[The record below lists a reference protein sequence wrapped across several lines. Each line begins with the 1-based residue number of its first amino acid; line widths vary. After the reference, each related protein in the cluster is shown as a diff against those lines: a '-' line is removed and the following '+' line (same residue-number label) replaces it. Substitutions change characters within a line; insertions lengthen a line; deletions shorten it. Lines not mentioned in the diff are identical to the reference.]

1 MFIDTIKYF
10 QQSLAVLANT
20 VTDKEKQC
28 VKNECKKFIIKDA
41 KLNKKCSVDSQEWV
55 LNYLSSGE
63 GVIPYEM
70 LNRFDSL
77 DISLE
82 EGKFFLPHHFYS
94 SLKETTITTEDYNSV
109 DRDKSKCLIALLTEA
124 EHVKL
129 FEKTMIGGFSSVNTR
144 LAFDSKILSPKDKA
158 NDYKLI
164 FDLKINNIYI
174 YI

>member
-28 VKNECKKFIIKDA
+28 VKNECKKFIIKHT

-82 EGKFFLPHHFYS
+82 ESKFFLPHHFYS
-94 SLKETTITTEDYNSV
+94 SLKETTITTEGYNSV
-109 DRDKSKCLIALLTEA
+109 KTLYQTIKLENLRGLNKLYNFQDTIILCKTFENRSHNYKDYLNTTLKNIILQVLLVVVFIET
-124 EHVKL
+124 K
-129 FEKTMIGGFSSVNTR
+129 VNV
-144 LAFDSKILSPKDKA
+144 
-158 NDYKLI
+158 
-164 FDLKINNIYI
+164 
-174 YI
+174 